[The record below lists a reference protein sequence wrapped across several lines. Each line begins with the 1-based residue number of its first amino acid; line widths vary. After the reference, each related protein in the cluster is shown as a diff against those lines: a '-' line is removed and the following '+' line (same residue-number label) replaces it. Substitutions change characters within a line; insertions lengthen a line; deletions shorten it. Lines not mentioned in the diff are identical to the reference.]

1 VRPAVVEDAALAPG
15 SCVCEWDDG
24 VLDAGLPAQ
33 LAALRQALDRALETA
48 S

>member
-1 VRPAVVEDAALAPG
+1 
-15 SCVCEWDDG
+15 VCEWDDG
-24 VLDAGLPAQ
+24 VIDAGLPAQ